1 MTATS
6 SGRTVGGEEQQK
18 ARAVR
23 GLGNPMGRGPTASDR
38 EGRSAA
44 AAAGGVRV
52 FEGEPRLLEV
62 ALVVQGDAVQVLG
75 AESVHEAAYAGA
87 LDHDV
92 VVGGLVFDAEA
103 VFEARAPARQHAD
116 AQAGGLGGHLL
127 LRHELADLDRGLV
140 GHGQGDGS
148 GTLRRRHCDPPVTCE
163 LRKSRRP
170 CQLSPHEARALMRL
184 TPADWLVVALYFLFN
199 IAVGLYYKGRAGK
212 STAEYFLSG
221 RNVPWWL
228 AGTSMVATTFAAD
241 TPLVVTGL
249 VAQNGVAGN
258 WLWWNLLA
266 SGMLTVFFY
275 ARLWRRAGVMTDIE
289 FSEIRYAGPPAA
301 FLRGFRALYLGLLIN
316 CIILGWV
323 NLAMAKILQLVF
335 GVSKGDALW
344 IVVGMIALTS
354 AISTLSGLWGVLVT
368 DLFQFVIKMGMVIVL
383 AVVAVQ
389 AVGGIEAMRVKLAAI
404 DQLRGATTGGQ
415 GSVLSFVPDV
425 GSAWMPMITF
435 FVYIA
440 VNWWATW
447 YPGAEPGGGGY
458 VAQRM
463 LSAKDE
469 KHSLLATLWF
479 NIAHYAVRPWPWIL
493 VALASLILFPGLAD
507 PETGYIWVL
516 IDYLPSSLRGL
527 MIAAFAAAY
536 MSTIATQLNWGASYL
551 INDFWRRFVKREAT
565 DQYYVTASKVATV
578 FLTLISA
585 VVTFYMG
592 SIGGAWKVLIVTGAG
607 TGGVLLLRW
616 YWWRINAWSEVSA
629 MIAAFVVSVT
639 LQAGFGYDTD
649 QPKQFA
655 LIMIATVAI
664 TTIVWLAVTFLTAPE
679 SESTLVAYYRRT
691 RPSRTGWG
699 AVAARAPDVRPSTD
713 GLANLLDWVAGCVLV
728 YGALFGVGKLL
739 LHDPLP
745 GILMLGLSALAGG
758 VIYRDLSRRG
768 WSTVVE

>member
-1 MTATS
+1 
-6 SGRTVGGEEQQK
+6 
-18 ARAVR
+18 
-23 GLGNPMGRGPTASDR
+23 
-38 EGRSAA
+38 
-44 AAAGGVRV
+44 
-52 FEGEPRLLEV
+52 
-62 ALVVQGDAVQVLG
+62 
-75 AESVHEAAYAGA
+75 
-87 LDHDV
+87 
-92 VVGGLVFDAEA
+92 
-103 VFEARAPARQHAD
+103 
-116 AQAGGLGGHLL
+116 
-127 LRHELADLDRGLV
+127 
-140 GHGQGDGS
+140 
-148 GTLRRRHCDPPVTCE
+148 
-163 LRKSRRP
+163 
-170 CQLSPHEARALMRL
+170 MRL
-184 TPADWLVVALYFLFN
+184 TLADWSVVALYFLFN
-199 IAVGLYYKGRAGK
+199 IAVGLYYKRRAGRD
-212 STAEYFLSG
+212 TAEYFLSG

-275 ARLWRRAGVMTDIE
+275 ARLWRRSGVMTDIE
-289 FSEIRYAGPPAA
+289 FAEIRYAGPPAA

-335 GVSKGDALW
+335 GVSKGEALW
-344 IVVGMIALTS
+344 IVVGMIVLTS

-389 AVGGIEAMRVKLAAI
+389 AVGGIDAMRVKLAAI
-404 DQLRGATTGGQ
+404 DQLRGATSGGQ
-415 GSVLSFVPDV
+415 GSVLSFIPDV

-469 KHSLLATLWF
+469 KNSLLATLWF

-493 VALASLILFPGLAD
+493 VALASLILFPNLKD
-507 PETGYIWVL
+507 PETGYIRVM

-527 MIAAFAAAY
+527 MVAAFAAAF

-551 INDFWRRFVKREAT
+551 VNDFYRRFVRRDAGESHYVAASRLAT
-565 DQYYVTASKVATV
+565 ALLTVVSAAVA
-578 FLTLISA
+578 FRIE
-585 VVTFYMG
+585 
-592 SIGGAWKVLIVTGAG
+592 SIGGAWRVLIITGAG
-607 TGGVLLLRW
+607 TGAVLLLRW

-629 MIAAFVVSVT
+629 MISAFVVSVL
-639 LQAGFGYDTD
+639 LQTVGGLNSDR
-649 QPKQFA
+649 PVEFA
-655 LIMIATVAI
+655 QIVLITVAI
-664 TTIVWLAVTFLTAPE
+664 TTAVWLAVTYLTRPE
-679 SESTLVAYYRRT
+679 SEATLDAFYRRT

-699 AVAARAPDVRPSTD
+699 PVAARVPDVHPSAD

-728 YGALFGVGKLL
+728 YGSLFGVGKLL
-739 LHDPLP
+739 LHEVP
-745 GILMLGLSALAGG
+745 LGLGLLAVAAIAGWI
-758 VIYRDLSRRG
+758 IYRDLSRRG
-768 WSTVVE
+768 WRTVVE